1 MATER
6 ERKMLF
12 KTIRPDGTSFY
23 DSAFRYDLNGGRT
36 ESPGALPG
44 GPCADSDG
52 LELGGIHLGKSVRDA
67 LLYSTGP
74 WKLYG
79 VTDCGPILG
88 EDDSKIRVEWCIVGD
103 EIALSEE
110 DLERL
115 AGDSDWS
122 VRVAIARRPDLSPA
136 LQERMAGD
144 GDWRIRLT
152 IARRPDL
159 SPALQERMAGD
170 SDRYV
175 RAVIANL
182 RKLAK

>member
-1 MATER
+1 
-6 ERKMLF
+6 
-12 KTIRPDGTSFY
+12 
-23 DSAFRYDLNGGRT
+23 
-36 ESPGALPG
+36 
-44 GPCADSDG
+44 
-52 LELGGIHLGKSVRDA
+52 LGKSVRDA
-67 LLYSTGP
+67 LLYSAGP

-79 VTDCGPILG
+79 VADCGPILG

-115 AGDSDWS
+115 AGDSDWY
-122 VRVAIARRPDLSPA
+122 VRLA
-136 LQERMAGD
+136 LAG
-144 GDWRIRLT
+144 
-152 IARRPDL
+152 RPDL